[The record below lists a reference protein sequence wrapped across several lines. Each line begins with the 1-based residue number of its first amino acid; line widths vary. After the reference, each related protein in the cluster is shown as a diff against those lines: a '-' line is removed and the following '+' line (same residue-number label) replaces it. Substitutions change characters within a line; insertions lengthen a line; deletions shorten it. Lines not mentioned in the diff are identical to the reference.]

1 VALSHRECL
10 TFFLVATSHATS
22 YATSHIPVTWHGMA
36 TENRR
41 IHLELFSDATVPP
54 LHTKYNYRFTL
65 SSTDMDEDMP
75 MPFQVTPESLQLLT
89 DDEVQNVA
97 TLSQAENARRI
108 ARRTAAPYVEKLN
121 EAYTALVNV
130 DDDAMSLRIRAALE
144 SSGNARRLKA
154 EAVTVLATIPDV
166 TFDGV
171 TVKAGTVKWE
181 SYTMSKTVEIN
192 GTFFKISVSYS
203 GSSTPAGHA
212 DIFGSGAPKVSIVA
226 FLRSQA
232 ILMEVQVDD
241 SATLTRLL
249 RTETVII
256 SAIRH
261 FVVDMH
267 ESSIF
272 PIPFVAPRLHLPN
285 RSDDSASRL
294 WTTGTM

>member
-1 VALSHRECL
+1 MALSHRECL
-10 TFFLVATSHATS
+10 TFFLVATS
-22 YATSHIPVTWHGMA
+22 YATSHCTCDVAWHGDYESPHSFG
-36 TENRR
+36 TSLKCRR
-41 IHLELFSDATVPP
+41 ALLC
-54 LHTKYNYRFTL
+54 TL
-65 SSTDMDEDMP
+65 SSTDMDDDMP
-75 MPFQVTPESLQLLT
+75 MPFHFTPESLQLLS

-108 ARRTAAPYVEKLN
+108 ARRTAAPYVEKLK
-121 EAYTALVNV
+121 EAYAALMNV

-144 SSGNARRLKA
+144 SNGNARRLKSD
-154 EAVTVLATIPDV
+154 AVAVLATIPDV

-181 SYTMSKTVEIN
+181 SSTMSKTVEIN
-192 GTFFKISVSYS
+192 GTSFKISVSYS
-203 GSSTPAGHA
+203 GQSTPAGHA

-241 SATLTRLL
+241 AADAATLTRLL
-249 RTETVII
+249 RTEPVII

-261 FVVDMH
+261 FVVDLH
-267 ESSIF
+267 DSSIF
-272 PIPFVAPRLHLPN
+272 PITFVAPRLHHPN

-294 WTTGTM
+294 WTTGTA